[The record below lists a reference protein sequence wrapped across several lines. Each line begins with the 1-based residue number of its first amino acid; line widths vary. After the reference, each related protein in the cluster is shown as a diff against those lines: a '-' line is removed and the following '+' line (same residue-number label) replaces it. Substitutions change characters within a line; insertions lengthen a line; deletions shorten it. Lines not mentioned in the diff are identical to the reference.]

1 MNKIILFFT
10 MIFLLV
16 GLSTAAFAQSEISDI
31 EITDPDSYK
40 GIPVEVTGI
49 PYRYRDICGNHTMDY
64 IIEASYNMITT
75 GQQSKFVNFRVDKF
89 IYEFK
94 SNGHLTLKTVY
105 SYDRTPAGGN
115 SFYPAQLNRVH
126 EWKLQPQYHSHLSA
140 NCSPDRYD
148 DIAVSQAKLNEMKQD
163 PSLKMV
169 YDILLS
175 VAQDMDYD
183 YNRVGQRVKFVTP
196 MPLIGVCDDYAD
208 LLITR
213 LRNANIPGVSGI
225 TKVSGQNHAWVTLQY
240 QNKTLY
246 LDATWFDGNNV
257 DKTGTVE
264 NIPRKDPCNMTF
276 DNDIFTN
283 HGKHHIPGGR

>member
-1 MNKIILFFT
+1 MKNIILFFT
-10 MIFLLV
+10 IGFLLS
-16 GLSTAAFAQSEISDI
+16 GFSTAAFAQNDDSSAS
-31 EITDPDSYK
+31 DPDSYK

-64 IIEASYNMITT
+64 LIEASYKMITT
-75 GQQSKFVNFRVDKF
+75 GQQSKFENFRVDKF

-94 SNGHLTLKTVY
+94 SNGSLNLKTIY

-115 SFYPAQLNRVH
+115 SFYPAQSGRVH
-126 EWKLQPQYHSHLSA
+126 DWNLQPQYHTHLEG
-140 NCSPDRYD
+140 NCSLDRYD
-148 DIAVSQAKLNEMKQD
+148 DIAISQGKLNEMKQD
-163 PSLKMV
+163 TSLKMV

-183 YNRVGQRVKFVTP
+183 YNRVGRKVKFVTP
-196 MPLIGVCDDYAD
+196 MPLTGVCDNYAD

-213 LRNANIPGVSGI
+213 LRGANIPGVSGI

-246 LDATWFDGNNV
+246 LDATWFDSNIV
-257 DKTGTVE
+257 DDTGTVV
-264 NIPRKDPCNMTF
+264 NIPYKDPRYITF

-283 HGKHHIPGGR
+283 RGKHHIPGGR

>member
-1 MNKIILFFT
+1 MKKTILFLT
-10 MIFLLV
+10 MIFLI
-16 GLSTAAFAQSEISDI
+16 GLSTTVFAQSETNDI
-31 EITDPDSYK
+31 EITDPDTYK

-49 PYRYRDICGNHTMDY
+49 PYRYRDIRENYTMDY
-64 IIEASYNMITT
+64 FIEASHNLIST
-75 GQQSKFVNFRVDKF
+75 GQQSKFVNFRIDKF

-115 SFYPAQLNRVH
+115 SFYPAQSNKVH
-126 EWKLQPQYHSHLSA
+126 EWKIQPQYHSHLSD
-140 NCSPDRYD
+140 NCSLDRLD
-148 DIAVSQAKLNEMKQD
+148 DIAISQAKLNEMIQD
-163 PSLKMV
+163 SSLKMV

-183 YNRVGQRVKFVTP
+183 YNRVGQRVKFATP
-196 MPLIGVCDDYAD
+196 MPLTGVCDDYAN
-208 LLITR
+208 LLIAR
-213 LRNANIPGVSGI
+213 LHNANIPGVSNI

-246 LDATWFDGNNV
+246 LDATWFDGNNI
-257 DKTGTVE
+257 DKTGMVE